1 MGKKTPFYRR
11 GKIQPLCAQPAH
23 ERYYRSGGRSREKE
37 QPSMNLGAVVP
48 LISGTTAHPSGTTA
62 GGAEHGTQKNS
73 SGTTARPERY
83 YRLQAV
89 LPPIG
94 AVLPLIGGTA
104 VPYCR
109 ATTAKLDTKNARP
122 KIEAVPARNRS
133 RTTAYGHRRYYRF
146 EQQYYRLGR

>member
-23 ERYYRSGGRSREKE
+23 ERYYRST
-37 QPSMNLGAVVP
+37 
-48 LISGTTAHPSGTTA
+48 SGTTALAEEAGQNGATKHEPWGGSTA
-62 GGAEHGTQKNS
+62 YKRYYRAPQRYYRWRSRTRDQKCS

-109 ATTAKLDTKNARP
+109 ATTAKPDTKRAGS
-122 KIEAVPARNRS
+122 KIEAVVEPYWS
-133 RTTAYGHRRYYRF
+133 GTTS
-146 EQQYYRLGR
+146 

>member
-1 MGKKTPFYRR
+1 
-11 GKIQPLCAQPAH
+11 
-23 ERYYRSGGRSREKE
+23 
-37 QPSMNLGAVVP
+37 MNLGAVVP

-62 GGAEHGTQKNS
+62 GGAEHGTKNAVAVLPPDR
-73 SGTTARPERY
+73 SGTTA
-83 YRLQAV
+83 YRRFYR
-89 LPPIG
+89 PIG

-146 EQQYYRLGR
+146 GQRYYRLGR

>member
-37 QPSMNLGAVVP
+37 QQNTNLGAVVP

-62 GGAEHGTQKNS
+62 GGAEHGTKN
-73 SGTTARPERY
+73 AV
-83 YRLQAV
+83 AV
-89 LPPIG
+89 LPPIR

-133 RTTAYGHRRYYRF
+133 RTTAYGHRRYYRVG
-146 EQQYYRLGR
+146 QRHYRLGR

>member
-1 MGKKTPFYRR
+1 
-11 GKIQPLCAQPAH
+11 
-23 ERYYRSGGRSREKE
+23 
-37 QPSMNLGAVVP
+37 MNLGAVVP

-62 GGAEHGTQKNS
+62 GGAEHGTKN
-73 SGTTARPERY
+73 AV
-83 YRLQAV
+83 AV
-89 LPPIG
+89 LPPIR

-146 EQQYYRLGR
+146 GQRYYRLGR

>member
-1 MGKKTPFYRR
+1 MCSARTRAVL
-11 GKIQPLCAQPAH
+11 PLH
-23 ERYYRSGGRSREKE
+23 ERYYRSGGRSSEKE
-37 QPSMNLGAVVP
+37 QQNKNLGAVVP
-48 LISGTTAHPSGTTA
+48 PISGTTAHPSGRDQTRQGRA
-62 GGAEHGTQKNS
+62 ENGGSNAVAVLPPDR
-73 SGTTARPERY
+73 SGTTAYRRY
-83 YRLQAV
+83 YR
-89 LPPIG
+89 PNG

-146 EQQYYRLGR
+146 GQRYYRLGR